1 MAWGASLAPKQLVI
15 ATDRVGVFLGDRVAV
30 GGLEGVG
37 LFRSGQL
44 GTQLGLNRDQRGE
57 DFVLHLVPSGGDSVR
72 LECATHVLSLGA
84 GIIELLTEIRIID
97 QLFHGAE
104 TVGPGCKILT
114 RERAALRPAVVQFL
128 RQLGDAIKS
137 SHGTAGTTT
146 AAYTTTAATSPAAI
160 LGQLAALAATTLTL
174 PTAWPLP
181 ATLSLTLALT
191 LTATLALALTLAA
204 LLVGALSQLGLIAIA
219 LALAATSL
227 TTALTSPAA
236 LTGATTALALTIA
249 LSLGAAVGVILR
261 EITRLAALSLS
272 LASALPLATALTG
285 TAALTLAGGIIL
297 GEVSGLSALALS
309 ALTPA
314 GALPR
319 LPALSALA
327 TRSVAGLICTL
338 GKITAIRV
346 TPTLTT
352 ALAGLTTLAPWSGGT
367 LTLAGSALGQI
378 AAFASRLCRSAEIL
392 RCAPRLLTGP
402 ARLIAGLL
410 AISVLGDI
418 TGLSALTGALAPLGT
433 ILAGLAGGVL
443 ATAVGIGVGAKG
455 GTRYTILSELRA
467 GRLTAG
473 SRGGGSGCSLVAAL
487 GVGPVL
493 L

>member
-227 TTALTSPAA
+227 TTALT
-236 LTGATTALALTIA
+236 
-249 LSLGAAVGVILR
+249 
-261 EITRLAALSLS
+261 
-272 LASALPLATALTG
+272 G